1 MSNAINVYSEIGKLN
16 KVLVHCPGQEIDYI
30 VPTRLDE
37 LLFSAILQPEQA
49 RKEHKEFTKILN
61 DQGVETVELTDLVVD
76 TYNQATPEQREAFI
90 KTWLSEVVGAATAED
105 MPKIEAF
112 IRDLSK
118 EPKKMVEKMMAG
130 ITCYEL
136 GLKPRSPEKEML
148 VDPMPNLYFTRDPFA
163 TVGNG
168 VTIHHMKH
176 IVRRRET
183 VFADFIFTCNP
194 EYKDTP
200 RFYNRNDVVD
210 GAPTSVEGGDIF
222 VYSDKIL
229 AIGLSE
235 RTDESAIR
243 LIAKNI
249 QNDKACT
256 FEKIVVINVPK
267 MGNLMHLDT
276 WLTMLDHDKFLY
288 SPNIQGVL
296 KIWEIDL
303 KDPEL
308 KWVEHTNKGLSEFLS
323 NLIGKPATLIPI
335 AGEGASQM
343 DIDIETHFDGT
354 NYIAIA
360 PGVVV
365 GYNRNSKTEAAL
377 IKAGIKV
384 LSWNGNQLSL
394 GMGSARCMTMPLIRE
409 NLK

>member
-1 MSNAINVYSEIGKLN
+1 MKNAINVYSEIGKLN

-49 RKEHKEFTKILN
+49 RREHKEFTKILN
-61 DQGVETVELTDLVVD
+61 DQGVETVELVDLVVD
-76 TYNQATPEQREAFI
+76 TWNRATADERENFI
-90 KTWLSEVVGAATAED
+90 NTWLKEAVGAATADE
-105 MPKIEAF
+105 MAKVESY
-112 IRDLSK
+112 IRELSK

-130 ITCYEL
+130 VICYEV
-136 GLKPRSPEKEML
+136 GLKPSSPEKEML

-163 TVGNG
+163 SVGNG

-176 IVRRRET
+176 VVRRRET
-183 VFADFIFTCNP
+183 IFADFIFTCNP
-194 EYKDTP
+194 DYKDTP

-235 RTDESAIR
+235 RTDESAIS

-249 QNDKACT
+249 AADKECT

-276 WLTMLDHDKFLY
+276 WLTMLDSDKFLY

-296 KIWEIDL
+296 KMWEIDL
-303 KDPEL
+303 KDPTL
-308 KWVEHTNKGLSEFLS
+308 RWVEHTDKGLNEFLTG
-323 NLIGKPATLIPI
+323 LIGRPATLIPI
-335 AGEGASQM
+335 AGIGASQI

-354 NYIAIA
+354 NYVAVA

-365 GYNRNSKTEAAL
+365 GYNRNKKTEAAL
-377 IKAGIKV
+377 VAAGIKV